1 LASNLLSRTALLAA
15 ALFALPAAPVAAA
28 SAAPAQARVIVTF
41 KPGSAIAR
49 QQVLGSASRAE
60 SAAQRSTERAQVLG
74 ARVGLAL
81 RGGANV
87 AERTQVVF
95 ASGIGSEQL
104 AARLAADPE
113 VESAAV
119 DVRRHRFAAPNDP
132 LYAAGQP
139 ATPGPAVGQWY
150 LRAPAGDVKSSID
163 AETAWSVTTG
173 SASVV
178 VAVLDTGVRFDH
190 ADLAAKLLAGYDM
203 ISDAVIAGDGNGR
216 DADASDPGDFVSAAD
231 KAAHPDTFD
240 GCDVAD
246 SSWHGTQTASLVGA
260 ATDNGIGMASI
271 GRKVR
276 VLPLRVL
283 GKCGGYDSD
292 IQAAMRW
299 AAGLDVPGVPSNPT
313 PAAVISMSL
322 GSDGAC
328 SSGYAAVVQE
338 VADAGALV
346 VAAAG
351 NSAGRAVGTPA
362 SCPGVLAVG
371 GLRHAG
377 TKVGYSDLGPQVA
390 ISAPAGNCV
399 NLEATEP
406 CLYPI
411 ITALNAGTTTPV
423 AKSSIYS
430 NAWNYSA
437 GTSFAAPLVAG
448 TAALMVAARRALLPA
463 DLRSLLQSSARPFP
477 TTGGDNGDG
486 SVVPVCQ
493 APGDFDQLQC
503 YCTTATCG
511 AGMLDAGAALKLAT
525 AANAVIARITV
536 TPGAPMPGDT
546 ITLSAAGSVVGTGR
560 KVASWRWELTNGG
573 GIVDGF
579 VGATNR
585 ATAEV
590 VASATG
596 HFSVRVTVTDDLGTS
611 AIANDSVT
619 VAWPASS
626 GGGGGALG
634 PAWLAGLLASVIAV
648 HRVRRRAETG
658 PRTTAC

>member
-1 LASNLLSRTALLAA
+1 MRLRLNLLGAIVIASAGMLPASAFAA
-15 ALFALPAAPVAAA
+15 A
-28 SAAPAQARVIVTF
+28 QDEARVIVTF
-41 KPGSAIAR
+41 KADSPTARRQVQGSM
-49 QQVLGSASRAE
+49 SRAE
-60 SAAQRSTERAQVLG
+60 SAAQRSAERASMLG
-74 ARVGLAL
+74 ARTGLATV

-87 AERTQVVF
+87 SDRTQVVL
-95 ASGIGSEQL
+95 ANGLSSEQL
-104 AARLAADPE
+104 AARLAADAE
-113 VESAAV
+113 VESV
-119 DVRRHRFAAPNDP
+119 SIDVRRHRVSAPRDP

-139 ATPGPAVGQWY
+139 ATPGPVAGQWY
-150 LRAPAGDVKSSID
+150 LRAPSGEVKSSIG
-163 AETAWSVTTG
+163 AEAAWAITTG
-173 SASVV
+173 KSNVI

-190 ADLAAKLLAGYDM
+190 ADLKGKLLPGYDM
-203 ISDAVIAGDGNGR
+203 ISDALIAGDGDGR
-216 DADASDPGDFVSAAD
+216 DADASDAGDYLSAAD
-231 KAAHPDTFD
+231 KAAHPSTFD
-240 GCDVAD
+240 GCDVED

-271 GRKVR
+271 GRNVR

-328 SSGYAAVVQE
+328 SSAYVAVAKELTAA
-338 VADAGALV
+338 GTLV

-362 SCPGVLAVG
+362 GCPGVLAVG

-399 NLEATEP
+399 NIDPDSP

-411 ITALNAGTTTPV
+411 ISALNAGTTAPI

-430 NAWNYSA
+430 DGINFSA

-448 TAALMVAARRALLPA
+448 TAALMVSARPELQPA
-463 DLRSLLQSSARPFP
+463 DLRRLLQASARPFP
-477 TTGGDNGDG
+477 KTGGDNGDG

-493 APGDFDQLQC
+493 PPGDADQLQC
-503 YCTTATCG
+503 YCTTRTCG
-511 AGMLDAGAALKLAT
+511 AGMLDAGAAVKAAAT
-525 AANAVIARITV
+525 PDAVIARIAV
-536 TPGAPMPGDT
+536 VPSQPRPEQT
-546 ITLSAAGSVVGTGR
+546 ITLSAASSLVGPGR
-560 KVASWRWELTNGG
+560 KVASWRWEITDGG
-573 GIVDGF
+573 GIVQRF
-579 VGATNR
+579 VGAANK

-590 VASATG
+590 VASDTG
-596 HFSVRVTVTDDLGTS
+596 SFSVRVTVTDDLGRS
-611 AIANDSVT
+611 AVANDSIV

-626 GGGGGALG
+626 GGGGGGAAG
-634 PAWLAGLLASVIAV
+634 PAWLAGLAASVLAVWRAV
-648 HRVRRRAETG
+648 HGRTG
-658 PRTTAC
+658 RQTPAC